1 MKTEEIFEEWAV
13 DSKLDRTELGKEALD
28 IPKLHNKY
36 YKIYIAEKYRL
47 MQLEADLKKTVA
59 LRHDFYSGSIDD
71 DTLEEMGWLQE
82 FRELGRKTILKSDI
96 PRYLDADDVIINK
109 TLKVGMQ
116 KEKVL
121 FVDSII
127 KSLVNRGFNIKAA
140 IDFARFQSGA

>member
-1 MKTEEIFEEWAV
+1 MKIEEIFEMWAE

-36 YKIYIAEKYRL
+36 YKIYIGEKYRL
-47 MQLEADLKKTVA
+47 MQMEADLKKTTA
-59 LRHDFYSGSIDD
+59 LRYDFYSGSIDD

-82 FRELGRKTILKSDI
+82 FRDLGRKTILKSDI
-96 PRYLDADDVIINK
+96 PRYLDADDVIINL
-109 TLKVGMQ
+109 TLKVSMQ

-140 IDFARFQSGA
+140 IEWSKFQVGA